1 MNMTPLLRQLS
12 KEDFNKMLAASTLR
26 EGFLMEIALVDPSFE
41 YHIDLPPKSSS
52 QGKVNSAQQEGLAD
66 MAAWLA
72 DEKRFPDG

>member
-12 KEDFNKMLAASTLR
+12 KEDFNKMLAACTLR
-26 EGFLMEIALVDPSFE
+26 EGLFMGIALVDPSFE
-41 YHIDLPPKSSS
+41 YHIDLPKEQS